1 MRSFHRCTILRMA
14 YLRFSPQPR
23 VNTPASPVES
33 SSVWAGSLGALT
45 PLMLDESV
53 STIVTEGQYH
63 GVTGLC
69 KELCEVWWPQPP
81 CWCLAPGQY
90 LLWSKKQE
98 KTSWLPCWR
107 SEHRSERPRSM
118 GHGWAELPVRPAPP
132 RGSPAWQQPLAGD
145 PRSELSPPNTRS
157 RGAPVSDC
165 CRAGDT
171 AVAATCMRSSAQQ
184 RSIDQERSN
193 YVLSASMGAVAV
205 CRALQPSRHHA
216 CRLLAAAVP
225 RVGPA
230 LSTVD
235 SCLFASTTCSNSFGR
250 RTNFLPAL
258 ETLIMFETLL
268 SRGHGID
275 SWRLGT
281 AASCSKNPRIFFW
294 YSRRVRL
301 KYQVL
306 KLSY

>member
-53 STIVTEGQYH
+53 STIVTDGQYR

-81 CWCLAPGQY
+81 CWSLAPGHF

-107 SEHRSERPRSM
+107 SEHRSERPQSM

-157 RGAPVSDC
+157 RGAPISDC

-171 AVAATCMRSSAQQ
+171 AVAATCMRQLRPAAVH
-184 RSIDQERSN
+184 RS
-193 YVLSASMGAVAV
+193 G
-205 CRALQPSRHHA
+205 ALQLCSERQHGR
-216 CRLLAAAVP
+216 CGRLSCASALTPATRVAPASCAAVP

-230 LSTVD
+230 LSTVAP
-235 SCLFASTTCSNSFGR
+235 SCLFASTTCR
-250 RTNFLPAL
+250 LIWPA
-258 ETLIMFETLL
+258 
-268 SRGHGID
+268 H
-275 SWRLGT
+275 
-281 AASCSKNPRIFFW
+281 
-294 YSRRVRL
+294 
-301 KYQVL
+301 
-306 KLSY
+306 